1 MLLRESVKREE
12 LRALGRSN
20 IERKW
25 EKEEALSD
33 SEQQAGKHCD
43 DRERERE
50 RESER
55 RDHADAVRVEGRTR
69 RRGGSGRD
77 GGLPGPQLTRDE
89 AAAAGSSRRLR
100 WRGGE
105 KAPWR
110 EEPARPR
117 ARPAP
122 SGARGTQTA
131 GLPSRGAAGR
141 GGAERGAL
149 PSAPGSRRARR
160 AQLGSAV
167 HGGTMRSHNFELI
180 FDRVGHFG
188 RFQIVLYFICAFQNI
203 SCGIHY
209 LASVFM
215 TVSPYHTC
223 RPPGNV
229 SQVLFHNIS
238 SWRLEDIWILFFTG
252 HEDQIIVQLQ
262 NGEVWELTS
271 CHRFRRDEKSGL
283 NSDYNGQKSSFPCLD
298 GYIYD
303 KSKWDSTVVTQWD
316 LVCNR
321 EWFAKM
327 VQPVFML
334 GVLLGA
340 MIFGYLSDRLGRRL
354 VLWSTSTGIFFFG
367 IAVAFSSDYYS
378 FMIARFLLAMS
389 GSGYLVV
396 VFVYVTEFI
405 GMKSRT
411 WACIQMHSF
420 FAIGTM
426 VVALTGYFVRTW
438 WTYQIVL
445 STVTVPFV
453 MCCWIL
459 PETPFWL
466 LSEGRYEEAQR
477 VVDMMAKWNR
487 ASSCKLSELL
497 SLDLN
502 GPVGNEPFEV
512 KKHNLLDLFYDW
524 NVGTRTL
531 IVWLIWFTGC
541 LGFYFFSLNSV
552 NLGGNE
558 YLNLFLMGAVEIP
571 AYVFICWGM
580 DSIGRRNVLV
590 FSLISGGLLCGVVM
604 VIPKDYFVW
613 TVVVTMAGKFAIGAS
628 FGLIYLYTAE
638 LYPTMVR
645 SLAVGSGSM
654 VSRVGSIA
662 APFWVSLSSTWTF
675 LPQLLVG
682 ILAFISGVLSLMLPE
697 TMGMPLATTWEEAA
711 KQDTEKESSGKLS
724 PTTKNTA
731 LEKMEVIDSGVSGLG
746 E

>member
-1 MLLRESVKREE
+1 
-12 LRALGRSN
+12 
-20 IERKW
+20 
-25 EKEEALSD
+25 
-33 SEQQAGKHCD
+33 
-43 DRERERE
+43 
-50 RESER
+50 
-55 RDHADAVRVEGRTR
+55 
-69 RRGGSGRD
+69 
-77 GGLPGPQLTRDE
+77 
-89 AAAAGSSRRLR
+89 
-100 WRGGE
+100 
-105 KAPWR
+105 
-110 EEPARPR
+110 
-117 ARPAP
+117 
-122 SGARGTQTA
+122 
-131 GLPSRGAAGR
+131 
-141 GGAERGAL
+141 
-149 PSAPGSRRARR
+149 
-160 AQLGSAV
+160 
-167 HGGTMRSHNFELI
+167 MRSQSLELI

-188 RFQIVLYFICAFQNI
+188 RFQIVLYLICAFQNI

-229 SQVLFHNIS
+229 SRVLFHNIS

-252 HEDQIIVQLQ
+252 HEDRIVVQLQ

-283 NSDYNGQKSSFPCLD
+283 NSDYNGPKSSFPCVD
-298 GYIYD
+298 GYVYD

-321 EWFAKM
+321 EWFAK
-327 VQPVFML
+327 VIQPVFML

-340 MIFGYLSDRLGRRL
+340 MIFGYLSDRIGRRL
-354 VLWSTSTGIFFFG
+354 VLWSTSAGIFFFG
-367 IAVAFSSDYYS
+367 IAAAFSFDYYS
-378 FMIARFLLAMS
+378 FMVARFLLAMS

-405 GMKSRT
+405 GMKART

-438 WTYQIVL
+438 WIYQIVL
-445 STVTVPFV
+445 STVTIPFV
-453 MCCWIL
+453 LCCWIL

-466 LSEGRYEEAQR
+466 LSEGRYEEAQK
-477 VVDMMAKWNR
+477 VVDTIAKWNR

-502 GPVGNEPFEV
+502 DPVGNEPLEV
-512 KKHNLLDLFYDW
+512 KKHNLLDLFCDW

-531 IVWLIWFTGC
+531 TVWLIWFTGC

-571 AYVFICWGM
+571 AYIFMCLGM
-580 DSIGRRNVLV
+580 DRIGRRSILA
-590 FSLISGGLLCGVVM
+590 FALISGALFCGVVM
-604 VIPKDYFVW
+604 VIPKDHFIW

-638 LYPTMVR
+638 LYPTRVAGRGERQHGEPHGEHRGPVLRVPLQRLDLPATVACCDFGLHKR
-645 SLAVGSGSM
+645 SAIADASRNHGEASGNDLGGGCQTGY
-654 VSRVGSIA
+654 RKRELRQI
-662 APFWVSLSSTWTF
+662 
-675 LPQLLVG
+675 
-682 ILAFISGVLSLMLPE
+682 ISHN
-697 TMGMPLATTWEEAA
+697 
-711 KQDTEKESSGKLS
+711 Q
-724 PTTKNTA
+724 
-731 LEKMEVIDSGVSGLG
+731 
-746 E
+746 

>member
-1 MLLRESVKREE
+1 MK
-12 LRALGRSN
+12 
-20 IERKW
+20 
-25 EKEEALSD
+25 
-33 SEQQAGKHCD
+33 
-43 DRERERE
+43 
-50 RESER
+50 
-55 RDHADAVRVEGRTR
+55 
-69 RRGGSGRD
+69 
-77 GGLPGPQLTRDE
+77 P
-89 AAAAGSSRRLR
+89 
-100 WRGGE
+100 
-105 KAPWR
+105 
-110 EEPARPR
+110 
-117 ARPAP
+117 
-122 SGARGTQTA
+122 
-131 GLPSRGAAGR
+131 
-141 GGAERGAL
+141 
-149 PSAPGSRRARR
+149 
-160 AQLGSAV
+160 
-167 HGGTMRSHNFELI
+167 HNLELI
-180 FDRVGHFG
+180 FDHVGHFG
-188 RFQIVLYFICAFQNI
+188 RFQIFLYFICAFQNI

-229 SQVLFHNIS
+229 SRVLFHNIS

-252 HEDQIIVQLQ
+252 HEDHIIVQLQ

-271 CHRFRRDEKSGL
+271 CHRFRRDDKSGL
-283 NSDYNGQKSSFPCLD
+283 NYDYSGRKSSFPCMD
-298 GYIYD
+298 GYVYD

-321 EWFAKM
+321 EWFAK
-327 VQPVFML
+327 VIQPVFMV

-340 MIFGYLSDRLGRRL
+340 MIFGYLSDRIGRRF
-354 VLWSTSTGIFFFG
+354 VLWATSTGIFLFG
-367 IAVAFSSDYYS
+367 LAAAFSFDYYS

-420 FAIGTM
+420 FAVGTM

-438 WTYQIVL
+438 WIYQMVL
-445 STVTVPFV
+445 STVTIPFV
-453 MCCWIL
+453 LCCWIL

-466 LSEGRYEEAQR
+466 LSEGRCEEAQK
-477 VVDMMAKWNR
+477 VVDTIAKWNR
-487 ASSCKLSELL
+487 ARSCKLSELL

-502 GPVGNEPFEV
+502 GPVGNEPLEV

-531 IVWLIWFTGC
+531 TVWLIWFTGC

-571 AYVFICWGM
+571 AYIFMCLGM
-580 DSIGRRNVLV
+580 DSIGRRKVLV
-590 FSLISGGLLCGVVM
+590 FSLISGALLCGVIM
-604 VIPKDYFVW
+604 VIPKNYFIW
-613 TVVVTMAGKFAIGAS
+613 TVVVTMAGKFAIGAA

-654 VSRVGSIA
+654 VSRVGSIM
-662 APFWVSLSSTWTF
+662 APFCVYLSSIWNF

-697 TMGMPLATTWEEAA
+697 TMGRPLATTWEEAA
-711 KQDTEKESSGKLS
+711 KQDTEKDSSGKLF
-724 PTTKNTA
+724 PTTNNTA
-731 LEKMEVIDSGVSGLG
+731 LEKIEVIDSGVSGLS

>member
-1 MLLRESVKREE
+1 MS
-12 LRALGRSN
+12 ALG
-20 IERKW
+20 
-25 EKEEALSD
+25 
-33 SEQQAGKHCD
+33 
-43 DRERERE
+43 
-50 RESER
+50 
-55 RDHADAVRVEGRTR
+55 DAQRT
-69 RRGGSGRD
+69 
-77 GGLPGPQLTRDE
+77 
-89 AAAAGSSRRLR
+89 SSRVPPALQHHLPASSFFLPL
-100 WRGGE
+100 
-105 KAPWR
+105 APCS
-110 EEPARPR
+110 
-117 ARPAP
+117 PAP
-122 SGARGTQTA
+122 TVASG
-131 GLPSRGAAGR
+131 
-141 GGAERGAL
+141 
-149 PSAPGSRRARR
+149 
-160 AQLGSAV
+160 
-167 HGGTMRSHNFELI
+167 
-180 FDRVGHFG
+180 
-188 RFQIVLYFICAFQNI
+188 FQIVLYFICAFQNI

-453 MCCWIL
+453 VCCWIL

-477 VVDMMAKWNR
+477 VVDTMAKWNR

-590 FSLISGGLLCGVVM
+590 FSLISGALLCGVVM
-604 VIPKDYFVW
+604 VIPKDYLVW

-638 LYPTMVR
+638 LYPTMVPGCGKR
-645 SLAVGSGSM
+645 QHGEPCGKHRGPVLGFSLQRLDLPTTAACWDFGLRKWSAVANTSRNHGDASGNDLGGGCQTGYRKREFRQIISHNQKY
-654 VSRVGSIA
+654 RVG
-662 APFWVSLSSTWTF
+662 
-675 LPQLLVG
+675 
-682 ILAFISGVLSLMLPE
+682 
-697 TMGMPLATTWEEAA
+697 
-711 KQDTEKESSGKLS
+711 
-724 PTTKNTA
+724 KNG
-731 LEKMEVIDSGVSGLG
+731 SH
-746 E
+746 

>member
-1 MLLRESVKREE
+1 MGHCDSVYLSEVGDTQVVVFKH
-12 LRALGRSN
+12 
-20 IERKW
+20 
-25 EKEEALSD
+25 EKEEGAISTIVLRGSTD
-33 SEQQAGKHCD
+33 NLMD
-43 DRERERE
+43 DIER
-50 RESER
+50 
-55 RDHADAVRVEGRTR
+55 AVD
-69 RRGGSGRD
+69 D
-77 GGLPGPQLTRDE
+77 GINTFKVLTRSPLSVTE
-89 AAAAGSSRRLR
+89 IQSR
-100 WRGGE
+100 
-105 KAPWR
+105 KVDAFP
-110 EEPARPR
+110 
-117 ARPAP
+117 
-122 SGARGTQTA
+122 
-131 GLPSRGAAGR
+131 
-141 GGAERGAL
+141 
-149 PSAPGSRRARR
+149 
-160 AQLGSAV
+160 
-167 HGGTMRSHNFELI
+167 
-180 FDRVGHFG
+180 D

-229 SQVLFHNIS
+229 SQVLFHNVS

-283 NSDYNGQKSSFPCLD
+283 NSDYNGRKSSFPCLD

-354 VLWSTSTGIFFFG
+354 VLWSTSIGVFFFG
-367 IAVAFSSDYYS
+367 IAAAFSSDYYG

-453 MCCWIL
+453 VCCWIL

-477 VVDMMAKWNR
+477 VVDTMAKWNR

-502 GPVGNEPFEV
+502 GPVGNAPFEV

-524 NVGTRTL
+524 NVGTRTF

-580 DSIGRRNVLV
+580 DSIGRRNILA
-590 FSLISGGLLCGVVM
+590 FSLISGALLCGVVM
-604 VIPKDYFVW
+604 AIPKDYFVW

-654 VSRVGSIA
+654 VSRVGSIV
-662 APFWVSLSSTWTF
+662 APFWVSLSSAWTF

-711 KQDTEKESSGKLS
+711 KQDTEKESSGKLF
-724 PTTKNTA
+724 PTTKNTV
-731 LEKMEVIDSGVSGLG
+731 LEKMEVIDSEVSGLG

>member
-1 MLLRESVKREE
+1 
-12 LRALGRSN
+12 
-20 IERKW
+20 
-25 EKEEALSD
+25 
-33 SEQQAGKHCD
+33 
-43 DRERERE
+43 
-50 RESER
+50 
-55 RDHADAVRVEGRTR
+55 
-69 RRGGSGRD
+69 
-77 GGLPGPQLTRDE
+77 
-89 AAAAGSSRRLR
+89 
-100 WRGGE
+100 
-105 KAPWR
+105 
-110 EEPARPR
+110 
-117 ARPAP
+117 
-122 SGARGTQTA
+122 
-131 GLPSRGAAGR
+131 
-141 GGAERGAL
+141 
-149 PSAPGSRRARR
+149 
-160 AQLGSAV
+160 
-167 HGGTMRSHNFELI
+167 MRSQSLELI

-188 RFQIVLYFICAFQNI
+188 RFQIVLYLICAFQNI

-229 SQVLFHNIS
+229 SRVLSHNIS

-252 HEDQIIVQLQ
+252 HEDRIVVQLQ

-283 NSDYNGQKSSFPCLD
+283 NSDYNGPKSSFPCVD
-298 GYIYD
+298 GYVYD

-321 EWFAKM
+321 EWFAK
-327 VQPVFML
+327 VIQPVFML

-340 MIFGYLSDRLGRRL
+340 MIFGYLSDRIGRRL
-354 VLWSTSTGIFFFG
+354 VLWSTSAGIFFFG
-367 IAVAFSSDYYS
+367 IAAAFSFDYYS

-405 GMKSRT
+405 GMKART

-438 WTYQIVL
+438 WIYQIVL
-445 STVTVPFV
+445 STVTIPFV
-453 MCCWIL
+453 LCCWIL

-466 LSEGRYEEAQR
+466 LSEGRYEEAQK
-477 VVDMMAKWNR
+477 VVDTIAKWNR

-502 GPVGNEPFEV
+502 DPVGNEPLEV
-512 KKHNLLDLFYDW
+512 KKHNLLDLFCDW

-531 IVWLIWFTGC
+531 TVWLIWFTGC

-571 AYVFICWGM
+571 AYIFMCLGM
-580 DSIGRRNVLV
+580 DRIGRRSVLA
-590 FSLISGGLLCGVVM
+590 FALISGALFCGVVM
-604 VIPKDYFVW
+604 VIPKDYFIW

-638 LYPTMVR
+638 LYPTRVR

-654 VSRVGSIA
+654 VSRMGSIV
-662 APFWVSLSSTWTF
+662 APFCVYLSSVWTF
-675 LPQLLVG
+675 LPQVPARSQSPDASGRQCSQLPSLPGPVRSQFRVQWWRFTETLLTAPRWGKRAGLLFYVG
-682 ILAFISGVLSLMLPE
+682 RSPSAPGEPFIAVVAAVEAPSPAPHPQSL
-697 TMGMPLATTWEEAA
+697 EAA
-711 KQDTEKESSGKLS
+711 
-724 PTTKNTA
+724 
-731 LEKMEVIDSGVSGLG
+731 
-746 E
+746 

>member
-1 MLLRESVKREE
+1 
-12 LRALGRSN
+12 
-20 IERKW
+20 
-25 EKEEALSD
+25 
-33 SEQQAGKHCD
+33 
-43 DRERERE
+43 
-50 RESER
+50 
-55 RDHADAVRVEGRTR
+55 
-69 RRGGSGRD
+69 
-77 GGLPGPQLTRDE
+77 
-89 AAAAGSSRRLR
+89 
-100 WRGGE
+100 
-105 KAPWR
+105 
-110 EEPARPR
+110 
-117 ARPAP
+117 
-122 SGARGTQTA
+122 
-131 GLPSRGAAGR
+131 
-141 GGAERGAL
+141 
-149 PSAPGSRRARR
+149 
-160 AQLGSAV
+160 
-167 HGGTMRSHNFELI
+167 MRSHNLELI
-180 FDRVGHFG
+180 FDHVGHFG
-188 RFQIVLYFICAFQNI
+188 RFQIFLYFICAFQNI

-229 SQVLFHNIS
+229 SRVLSHNTS
-238 SWRLEDIWILFFTG
+238 SWKLEDIWILFFTG

-271 CHRFRRDEKSGL
+271 CHRFRRDDRSGL
-283 NSDYNGQKSSFPCLD
+283 DSDYNGHKSSFPCVD

-303 KSKWDSTVVTQWD
+303 KSKWDSTVVTEWN

-327 VQPVFML
+327 IQPAFML
-334 GVLLGA
+334 GVLVGA
-340 MIFGYLSDRLGRRL
+340 MIFGYLSDRIGRRL
-354 VLWSTSTGIFFFG
+354 VLWFTSTGIFFFG
-367 IAVAFSSDYYS
+367 IAAAFSSDYYS

-405 GMKSRT
+405 GVKSRT
-411 WACIQMHSF
+411 WACIHMHSF
-420 FAIGTM
+420 FSIGTM

-438 WTYQIVL
+438 WIYQIVL
-445 STVTVPFV
+445 STVTAPFFL
-453 MCCWIL
+453 CCWIL

-477 VVDMMAKWNR
+477 VVDTMAKWNR

-502 GPVGNEPFEV
+502 GPVGNEPLEV

-531 IVWLIWFTGC
+531 TVWLIWFTGC

-552 NLGGNE
+552 HLGGNE
-558 YLNLFLMGAVEIP
+558 YLNLFLMGTIPPTILLWSLLVSLCWNTGAVEIP
-571 AYVFICWGM
+571 AYIFICWGM
-580 DSIGRRNVLV
+580 DRIGRRNILA
-590 FSLISGGLLCGVVM
+590 FSLISGALLCGVVM
-604 VIPKDYFVW
+604 VIPKDHFIW

-645 SLAVGSGSM
+645 SVAVGSGSM
-654 VSRVGSIA
+654 VSRVGSIV
-662 APFWVSLSSTWTF
+662 APFWVSLSSAWTF

-682 ILAFISGVLSLMLPE
+682 ILAFISGLLSLMLPE
-697 TMGMPLATTWEEAA
+697 TMGRPLATTWEEAT
-711 KQDTEKESSGKLS
+711 KQDTEKESSGKLF
-724 PTTKNTA
+724 PTTNNTA
-731 LEKMEVIDSGVSGLG
+731 LEKVEVIDSGVSGFG